1 MDVQNLSSL
10 ITAFRAETS
19 TAALTPES
27 IGALLQKIVDV
38 LALASEQTDLALI
51 ERWKAMLQN
60 SGFVNI
66 GISPGYADSKSLYLS
81 EKRLSLAD
89 GSAYTEPDSILL
101 QQASTER
108 AGIMGTQHVKD
119 INALKSTI
127 SEMSPELER
136 FYSQLSY
143 LVLDVKVNRYSSYKY
158 SNGFTPS
165 GSQTENLYLHVFFKN
180 NSISSS
186 KINMPD
192 IDVNT
197 RLWHLTCNTHG
208 GVLYLNHGYD
218 LIKLGYKPYIF
229 RWTLKRNKIKD
240 PDKIKKYIRG
250 PKKHGWHMFHSQQ
263 IVKVDSYDSSVYFS
277 RIDSEGQLSSYYET
291 HPGSL
296 MTVDFRYKDSE
307 IYTLR
312 VGFGKKTIE
321 AINGR
326 RFKFGIAFANST
338 FKEGF
343 DYSSLV
349 TNIAPFYVHV
359 RLNDRK
365 DGYDTEFCL

>member
-10 ITAFRAETS
+10 ISALRAETS
-19 TAALTPES
+19 AAALTPES

-38 LALASEQTDLALI
+38 LALAAEQTDLALV
-51 ERWKAMLQN
+51 EQWKSLLQN
-60 SGFVNI
+60 IGFVNV
-66 GISPGYADSKSLYLS
+66 GIAPGSADGNNVFLS
-81 EKRLSLAD
+81 EKRLSLSN
-89 GSAYTEPDSILL
+89 GSTYREQDSVLL
-101 QQASTER
+101 QQASTAR
-108 AGIMGTQHVKD
+108 AGIMGAQHVKD
-119 INALKSTI
+119 INALKSAVG
-127 SEMSPELER
+127 EFAPELER
-136 FYSQLSY
+136 LSSVLSS
-143 LVLDVKVNRYSSYKY
+143 LVLTVKIDRYSSYRY
-158 SNGFTPS
+158 SNDFNPVGSLTP
-165 GSQTENLYLHVFFKN
+165 NLYLHVFFKN

-208 GVLYLNHGYD
+208 GVLYLNHGYE
-218 LIKLGYKPYIF
+218 LVKLGYKPYIF

-277 RIDSEGQLSSYYET
+277 HIDSEGKLSSYYET

-338 FKEGF
+338 LKEGF